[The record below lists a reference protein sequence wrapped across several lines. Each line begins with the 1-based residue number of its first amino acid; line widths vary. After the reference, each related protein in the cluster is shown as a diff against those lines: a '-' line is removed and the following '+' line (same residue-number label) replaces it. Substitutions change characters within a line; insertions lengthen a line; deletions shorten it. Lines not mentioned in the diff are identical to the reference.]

1 MKLAN
6 GNCFVGV
13 NLCVKLKE
21 WNFLDGKGKLKMLKK
36 NLLDNCEFF
45 LRVDAFLEF
54 QIWSSF
60 QIVYSLLNSS

>member
-13 NLCVKLKE
+13 NLCVKLKK
-21 WNFLDGKGKLKMLKK
+21 WNFLDRKGKLKMLKK

-45 LRVDAFLEF
+45 LRVDAFLVF
-54 QIWSSF
+54 T
-60 QIVYSLLNSS
+60 LNSLFFIKF